1 MPHNGP
7 MRAALPFALASLI
20 ASLVGCGSD
29 AVAPSDDAAPSGDTG
44 ASADTSAS
52 GDGSAEDAASDTAS
66 PADASAEGGSDA
78 GVAWS
83 AGRPG
88 RCKSRAIPAEG
99 RAVDVSKPTAVVGA
113 GTAASCTFAA
123 LNAAVSAGG
132 VITFDCGPSPVTI
145 PVTATMRLPT
155 TKNTVLDGGRKVT
168 LDGGGKVQILRFESP
183 NWQSLETRVTLQ
195 HLRFVN
201 GAIAGSSPIPAAPA
215 PCSQGFNDGEGGAI
229 FMRDGNLSVI
239 DSIFQDDEAA
249 PLGPDVAG
257 GAIRMLGSKRGVII
271 VGSSF
276 LGNSASNG
284 AAVGCLFSALDVY
297 DSLFDGNVASGHD
310 ANNDDASKCSV
321 INNGQHEIGSGGNG
335 GALYSDGN
343 SVNVVL
349 CGDEIVNNAA
359 GTNAFGGGLFF
370 TSNDFGGTLTIAETT
385 MTGNTGGHWTQ
396 VKSGTATNAG
406 TAVGTNC
413 KSLTIVGSTLQGVP

>member
-1 MPHNGP
+1 
-7 MRAALPFALASLI
+7 MRAALPFALASSLVL
-20 ASLVGCGSD
+20 LVGCSSAGNPSTDTGVTDDVGAD
-29 AVAPSDDAAPSGDTG
+29 AV
-44 ASADTSAS
+44 
-52 GDGSAEDAASDTAS
+52 
-66 PADASAEGGSDA
+66 ADASADATTDTASADSGGADA
-78 GVAWS
+78 APDAAPDAATPTWS
-83 AGRPG
+83 AGVPG
-88 RCKSRAIPAEG
+88 KCTSRAIPAEG
-99 RAVDVSKPTAVVGA
+99 KPADVSKPTTVVGN

-123 LNAAVSAGG
+123 LDAAVTAGG
-132 VITFDCGPSPVTI
+132 VITFDCGASPVTI
-145 PVTATMRLPT
+145 AVTATMHLPT
-155 TKNTVLDGGRKVT
+155 TKNTVIDGGRKVT
-168 LDGGGKVQILRFESP
+168 LDGGGKVQILRFESA
-183 NWQSLETRVTLQ
+183 NFQALETRVTLQ

-201 GAIAGSSPIPAAPA
+201 GAIAGSSPIPTAPA

-239 DSIFQDDEAA
+239 DSIFQNDKAA

-257 GAIRMLGSKRGVII
+257 GAIRMLGSKHGVVI
-271 VGSSF
+271 VASSF

-284 AAVGCLFSALDVY
+284 AAVGCLFSELDVY
-297 DSLFDGNVASGHD
+297 DSRFEGNVASGHD
-310 ANNDDASKCSV
+310 ANNDDASKCNV

-343 SVNVVL
+343 SVNVLL

-370 TSNDFGGTLTIAETT
+370 TSNNFGGTLTIADTT

-396 VKSGTATNAG
+396 VSTGSTNNAG

-413 KSLTIVGSTLQGVP
+413 KSLTITNSTIQGVP